1 MALAAKRDARMDVSE
16 FRLWVEGRPAHERWE
31 LLDGEPVLMAPPRE
45 RHRRIVMNLAG
56 RLDALAEPRGCRAMP
71 GLAILSAA
79 MGDFAPI
86 PDVVVRCGPPL
97 PEGYAADPL
106 LVAEVLSPSTMSLDR
121 GRKIDFYRTVPSLA
135 VLLIVYSDE
144 ARVEVWRRAGDDWSV
159 AALGLD
165 GTVSLPELDGAVP
178 VRDLY
183 RGLAF

>member
-45 RHRRIVMNLAG
+45 RHQAIVANLIRRIGDFA
-56 RLDALAEPRGCRAMP
+56 DAKGCRAMP

-79 MGDFAPI
+79 MDDFAPI
-86 PDVVVRCGPPL
+86 PDVVVRRGPPL

-144 ARVEVWRRAGDDWSV
+144 ARVEVWRSAGDDWSV

-178 VRDLY
+178 VRELY

>member
-1 MALAAKRDARMDVSE
+1 
-16 FRLWVEGRPAHERWE
+16 
-31 LLDGEPVLMAPPRE
+31 
-45 RHRRIVMNLAG
+45 
-56 RLDALAEPRGCRAMP
+56 MP

-79 MGDFAPI
+79 MDDFAPI

-144 ARVEVWRRAGDDWSV
+144 ARVEVWRRAGDAWSV